1 MSLASSE
8 EGETAA
14 PTASRAPCEVCGGA
28 GIRYEADIEVGRYGT
43 LELCRCILDSCR
55 CDRKPPFRYWD
66 EEGQNRPCPCRQY
79 RRRLTHVSQL
89 FKQAEIPERFRWKF
103 RRDFS
108 AFAPDGQTPIPV
120 EQKAKKALDLVSWV
134 VGSDEEPQ
142 RGFLLY
148 GSPGTGKT
156 LLGSI
161 ILNELILHR
170 ARAGRFLNLSRKYFQ
185 KLRDTY
191 SHDSEHYGQTWQIVD
206 ALCKI
211 PYLVLDDFGVQRG
224 TDWETEMLYDLV
236 DARYGEQRFT
246 MITTNQSLDEIRELS
261 GGRIFSRLTE
271 MCYTVDMIGTDYRQ
285 FLRSD

>member
-1 MSLASSE
+1 M
-8 EGETAA
+8 
-14 PTASRAPCEVCGGA
+14 
-28 GIRYEADIEVGRYGT
+28 
-43 LELCRCILDSCR
+43 
-55 CDRKPPFRYWD
+55 
-66 EEGQNRPCPCRQY
+66 PCPCRRH
-79 RRRLTHVSQL
+79 RRRLTQVTRL
-89 FKQAEIPERFRWKF
+89 FKQAEIPDRFRWKF
-103 RRDFS
+103 RSDFS
-108 AFAPDGQTPIPV
+108 AFAPDGHTPIVV

-142 RGFLLY
+142 RGFLFH
-148 GSPGTGKT
+148 GTPGTGKT

-191 SHDSEHYGQTWQIVD
+191 SQDSEHYGRTWQIVD
-206 ALCKI
+206 ELCKI

-246 MITTNQSLDEIRELS
+246 MVTTNQTLDEIRELS

-271 MCYTVDMIGTDYRQ
+271 MCYSVQMNGTDYRQ
-285 FLRSD
+285 YLRSD